1 MGSSNKV
8 MDIKSV
14 KLSNDAVATIVKYK
28 LFGETRV
35 KIIIHFMDTD
45 ETKIIDFTEKEF
57 EKFKEAIS
65 NV

>member
-14 KLSNDAVATIVKYK
+14 KLSNDAVATIVKYE
-28 LFGETRV
+28 LFSETRV